1 MPGIGSVSR
10 TQLTKALKRI
20 LFASLLSMLVCSG
33 SLLAQESEL
42 DLLLLEVRLD
52 ETLISSAIPAYD
64 LGPATVL
71 PLGELARLLSLA
83 IQTQPASGT
92 ASGFILNEERS
103 FSLNL
108 KDARVT
114 RAGVTESFDP
124 AQVVVEPDDL
134 YVSMALLRSWLPVEL
149 EIERS
154 RLILRVRPLEVL
166 PLQAYL
172 QRMDSGGRLQ
182 GQVTGEDVDYPLVD
196 LPYRWWSPPVV
207 DQSLR
212 SEYRRDDESAR
223 LENRYTAHLAGD
235 LLGLESS
242 IYFSRDPA
250 SSQLRVT
257 LGRHDPDAG
266 LLGPL
271 QAQAFQM
278 GSLSSAS
285 VENITSGM
293 AGRGVTV
300 SNRPLTRPTRF
311 DRQTFEGD
319 LTPGWD
325 VELFYN
331 DALVDFQQPNAE
343 GLYRFEDL
351 PLGFGRNDFKLVF
364 HGPLGETRVEQYS
377 YSLAESVVQP
387 GEFQYNLLEHRD
399 EEGHT
404 RSIAQFDYGLSR
416 TLSTTAG
423 FIRAPVAGVE
433 RQYVSAGLRT
443 FWPALSLG
451 GDLIRDPD
459 GGSLMQLGVKTNLAG
474 IALDANR
481 MYLQRFYSER
491 FSNFDDPVITRDTLR
506 LNGSIPIFRRRLPMT
521 IDTLW
526 DAHESGR
533 VDKDLNASLS
543 TYAFHTAF
551 TNTLRW
557 RSNAGNEEFL
567 GAMRVSRRLRDMS
580 LRGRVGYELGSDATV
595 TQLALAADT
604 FLGDGYRL
612 TLGVA
617 HELET
622 PETQYSTGFTKNIGS
637 YGLGLNVS
645 YHDTGEVAASVQFF
659 LALGRDSP
667 RSGWLFDA
675 RPKAGTGAA
684 SVRAFLDS
692 NDNGSMDP
700 GEVPLPGVGF
710 TVNGGRH
717 QARTDAAGIS
727 HIGHSPIKQRV
738 NIAVDVGTLEDPQW
752 APAVPGRSLV
762 PRPGRVAEMN
772 FPIRMTTEI
781 DGTAFLYE
789 NEEKRG
795 MGGLELELLDD
806 DNNVVARTTSSWD
819 GFYIIA
825 GIVAGEYWLRVS
837 PVQLRRLGLNDT
849 GIKLVT
855 VDGTGD
861 FINGMDLLVIAKS
874 ST

>member
-1 MPGIGSVSR
+1 MQR
-10 TQLTKALKRI
+10 Q
-20 LFASLLSMLVCSG
+20 
-33 SLLAQESEL
+33 
-42 DLLLLEVRLD
+42 
-52 ETLISSAIPAYD
+52 
-64 LGPATVL
+64 
-71 PLGELARLLSLA
+71 AR
-83 IQTQPASGT
+83 
-92 ASGFILNEERS
+92 
-103 FSLNL
+103 
-108 KDARVT
+108 
-114 RAGVTESFDP
+114 
-124 AQVVVEPDDL
+124 
-134 YVSMALLRSWLPVEL
+134 
-149 EIERS
+149 
-154 RLILRVRPLEVL
+154 
-166 PLQAYL
+166 
-172 QRMDSGGRLQ
+172 
-182 GQVTGEDVDYPLVD
+182 GEDPDYPHTD
-196 LPYRWWSPPVV
+196 LPYRWWSPPVI

-212 SEYRRDDESAR
+212 FDYRKNEESAQFDS
-223 LENRYTAHLAGD
+223 RYTAHLAGD

-242 IYFSRDPA
+242 IYFSKDSD

-271 QAQAFQM
+271 QARTFQV

-300 SNRPLTRPTRF
+300 SNRPLTRPTQF

-399 EEGHT
+399 EDGFT

-416 TLSTTAG
+416 SLSATAS
-423 FIRAPVAGVE
+423 FIKAPVAGVE
-433 RQYVSAGLRT
+433 RQYISAGLRT
-443 FWPALSLG
+443 FWSTLSLS
-451 GDLIRDPD
+451 GDLIMDPD
-459 GGSLMQLGVKTNLAG
+459 GGSLTQLGVKTNLAG
-474 IALDANR
+474 IALDVNR
-481 MYLQRFYSER
+481 MYLQSFYSDL
-491 FSNFDDPVITRDTLR
+491 FSNLADPVITRDTLR
-506 LNGSIPIFRRRLPMT
+506 LNGSIPVFQRRLPIT
-521 IDTLW
+521 IETLW
-526 DAHESGR
+526 DKHESGR
-533 VDKDLNASLS
+533 IDKDLNTSLS
-543 TYAFHTAF
+543 AYAFHTAF
-551 TNTLRW
+551 TNTLSW

-567 GAMRVSRRLRDMS
+567 GALRISRRLHDMS
-580 LRGRVGYELGSDATV
+580 LRGRIGYELGADAKV
-595 TQLALAADT
+595 TLLALAADK

-622 PETQYSTGFTKNIGS
+622 PETQYSAGFTKNLGR
-637 YGLGLNVS
+637 YGLGVNVG
-645 YHDTGEVAASVQFF
+645 YHDTGEIAASLQLFI
-659 LALGRDSP
+659 ALGRDSP
-667 RSGWLFDA
+667 RSDWLLDA
-675 RPKAGTGAA
+675 RPKASTGAV

-700 GEVPLPGVGF
+700 GEDPLAGVGF

-717 QARTDAAGIS
+717 QARTDAAGITY
-727 HIGHSPIKQRV
+727 IDHSPIRQRV

-789 NEEKRG
+789 NGEKRG
-795 MGGLELELLDD
+795 MGGLELELLDEEK
-806 DNNVVARTTSSWD
+806 NVVARTTSSWD
-819 GFYIIA
+819 GFYIIT
-825 GIVAGEYWLRVS
+825 GVVAGDYWLQVS
-837 PVQLRRLGLNDT
+837 PVQLRRLGLNST
-849 GIKLVT
+849 GIKPVT
-855 VDGTGD
+855 VDGTGE
-861 FINGMDLLVIAKS
+861 FINGIDLLVTANLPR
-874 ST
+874 